1 MIDDICREL
10 LGEDKETKVLGTESK
25 VDLKKKFKNSLT
37 KTINLQNLGKSQ
49 AKSNLSKIIK

>member
-1 MIDDICREL
+1 MIGDICREL

-37 KTINLQNLGKSQ
+37 KTINL
-49 AKSNLSKIIK
+49 